1 MRGGGGGVPSHV
13 FLDDTFPSQ
22 EIQWDRI
29 KIPLLDIPV
38 IKEQRTEIKNMTTPD
53 GWQAIVSTSFFPTAF
68 TLFQTNLPATT
79 LNQIPYANLFLACAI
94 TPDGKKIYVADRN
107 LATVTV
113 LDAKTFSVIKTIVT
127 PSAGAVDIISSPP
140 SFQRIYVSNQIT
152 GVLTVISTAT
162 DTVLGNVN
170 LGGSPNRVAITPD
183 GSRLFVG
190 QSVGGL
196 VLILDA
202 LTSTSTPTLLASVLV
217 GGKPGATSITPNG
230 QTAYTASATNSTLT
244 IIDIKTL
251 STTGIISFPGGSG
264 TFGSSILPNG
274 SLLFATN
281 LQNNTVGVVNMESN
295 LIVATIALSSPVAN
309 PFWMASTP
317 DSKIVFVIDQAS
329 HIIPIDTN
337 TLLAGT
343 PLVGSGIFQDIVIS
357 ADPSPVASFAQV
369 KTCAQGRTVLFD
381 ASASFSPIGSLTAY
395 FWDFGDGITV
405 TSSNSIISH
414 MYQRRGRYTVTL
426 RVQNSA
432 NTSTTQ
438 VWSSRF
444 LSNFGSPA
452 AQTSQEI
459 TICSRKKHSRWH
471 DSLCC
476 LS

>member
-1 MRGGGGGVPSHV
+1 
-13 FLDDTFPSQ
+13 
-22 EIQWDRI
+22 
-29 KIPLLDIPV
+29 
-38 IKEQRTEIKNMTTPD
+38 MTPTD

-79 LNQIPYANLFLACAI
+79 LNQIPYPNLFLACAI
-94 TPDGKKIYVADRN
+94 TPDGKKIYVADRD

-183 GSRLFVG
+183 GSLLFVG

-202 LTSTSTPTLLASVLV
+202 LTSPSTPSLLASVFV

-230 QTAYTASATNSTLT
+230 HTAYTASATNSTLT

-274 SLLFATN
+274 SLLFAAN
-281 LQNNTVGVVNMESN
+281 LQNNTVGVVNMDSN
-295 LIVATIALSSPVAN
+295 LIVATIALSPPVAN

-317 DSKIVFVIDQAS
+317 DSKTVFVIDQAS

-357 ADPSPVASFAQV
+357 ADPSPVASFTQV
-369 KTCAQGRTVLFD
+369 PTRVYTRGQKRSRTILLD
-381 ASASFSPIGSLTAY
+381 ASASFSPIGSVSTY
-395 FWDFGDGITV
+395 YWDFGDGITV
-405 TSSNSIISH
+405 TTKNSILSH
-414 MYQRRGRYTVTL
+414 TYKRRGKYIVTL

-459 TICSRKKHSRWH
+459 TIRNKKNSRCH
-471 DSLCC
+471 DRLFC

>member
-1 MRGGGGGVPSHV
+1 
-13 FLDDTFPSQ
+13 
-22 EIQWDRI
+22 
-29 KIPLLDIPV
+29 
-38 IKEQRTEIKNMTTPD
+38 MTPTD

-79 LNQIPYANLFLACAI
+79 LNQIPYPNLFLACAI
-94 TPDGKKIYVADRN
+94 TPDGKKIYVADRD

-183 GSRLFVG
+183 GSLLFVG

-202 LTSTSTPTLLASVLV
+202 LTSPSTPSLLASVFV

-230 QTAYTASATNSTLT
+230 HTAYTASATNSTLT

-274 SLLFATN
+274 SLLFAAN
-281 LQNNTVGVVNMESN
+281 LQNNTVGVVNMDSN
-295 LIVATIALSSPVAN
+295 LIVATIALSPPVAN

-317 DSKIVFVIDQAS
+317 DSKTVFVIDQAS

-369 KTCAQGRTVLFD
+369 KTCAQGKTNRFYLMQVLHFHRLVRLLPITGTLEMESLLLR
-381 ASASFSPIGSLTAY
+381 AIPSFLTY
-395 FWDFGDGITV
+395 IK
-405 TSSNSIISH
+405 
-414 MYQRRGRYTVTL
+414 RRGKYTVTL

-459 TICSRKKHSRWH
+459 TICTRKKTQGAMIV
-471 DSLCC
+471 CFVC
-476 LS
+476 LDTFISSN